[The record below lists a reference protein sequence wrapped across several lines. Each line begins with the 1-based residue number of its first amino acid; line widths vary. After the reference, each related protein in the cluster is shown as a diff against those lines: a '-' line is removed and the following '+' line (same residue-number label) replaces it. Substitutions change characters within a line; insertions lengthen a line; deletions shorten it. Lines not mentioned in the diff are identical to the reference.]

1 MIDTLTPSAS
11 PAAAAAA
18 PAWPTAYSG
27 PERRAAQG
35 ALGAFLSRMLDEI
48 DYGMLL
54 VAADAQVI
62 FLNHAAR
69 QELDGA
75 HPLQLVGRSLR
86 AQHAHD
92 VAALADAL
100 AGAQRGRRRLL
111 TLGEGDSR
119 VTLSVV
125 PLPAPPAPTA
135 SACHARADDNAPL
148 ALLLLAKRSVCEPL
162 SVQGFARCL
171 KLTPAETRV
180 LEMLCDGISPNRIA
194 EVQNVAVCTVRTQIG
209 SIRNKTGADGIP
221 SLVRQVAR
229 LPPVMSALRGGGLAG
244 AMQAGR

>member
-1 MIDTLTPSAS
+1 MTDTFQPTTPQAS
-11 PAAAAAA
+11 HAAA
-18 PAWPTAYSG
+18 PTWPTAYSG

-35 ALGAFLSRMLDEI
+35 ALGAFLTRMLDEI

-69 QELDGA
+69 MELDGE
-75 HPLQLVGRSLR
+75 HPLQLMGRTLK
-86 AQHAHD
+86 AQRPQD
-92 VAALADAL
+92 VAPLFDAL

-111 TLGEGDSR
+111 TLGDGDKNR

-125 PLPAPPAPTA
+125 PLPAPHTPGSTEQREP
-135 SACHARADDNAPL
+135 DNAPL
-148 ALLLLAKRSVCEPL
+148 ALLLLAKRNVCEPL

-180 LEMLCDGISPNRIA
+180 LEMLCEGVSPNRIA

-209 SIRNKTGADGIP
+209 SIRSKTGADGIP

-229 LPPVMSALRGGGLAG
+229 LPPVMSALRAGLMA
-244 AMQAGR
+244 AAR